1 MVCKQIMLNMES
13 KIQLLHPDGKKAIRM
28 DQTKYDLLGEAL
40 LNHLKIY
47 GVQPI
52 QKFNN
57 R

>member
-1 MVCKQIMLNMES
+1 MES